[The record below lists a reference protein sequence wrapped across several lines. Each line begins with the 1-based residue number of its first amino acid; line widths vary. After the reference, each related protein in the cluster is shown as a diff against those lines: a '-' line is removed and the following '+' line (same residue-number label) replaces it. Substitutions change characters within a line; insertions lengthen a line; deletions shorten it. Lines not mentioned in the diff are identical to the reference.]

1 MPGQPVQTQL
11 ETELPAPKQMAQGK
25 RANRK
30 ITPGYKAT
38 RQKYCNTLILN
49 LVLVSSVEYCN
60 IPGGV

>member
-11 ETELPAPKQMAQGK
+11 ETELPAPKQTAQGK

-38 RQKYCNTLILN
+38 RQKAL
-49 LVLVSSVEYCN
+49 
-60 IPGGV
+60 